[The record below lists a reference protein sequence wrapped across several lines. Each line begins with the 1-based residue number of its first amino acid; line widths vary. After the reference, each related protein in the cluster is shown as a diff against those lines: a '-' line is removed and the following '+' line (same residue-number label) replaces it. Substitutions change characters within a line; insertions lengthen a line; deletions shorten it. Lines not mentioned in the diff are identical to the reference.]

1 MDFTRIFDLVDYHLG
16 RHPGEGGLYE
26 LIAPEKWKKTTIYDL
41 AETIKTHRAFLLS
54 HGLIKGDRIGVLFHH
69 ATADLLALDLAAMTE
84 GIVPILIHHLT
95 PENDLRFIV
104 ADAHLQCIF
113 YALHSDLLAG
123 IRVPYYQILT
133 GPESD
138 KYRGMPLFDAS
149 IIPEDLATIVYT
161 SGSSGLPKGV
171 MLSHHNIVSNLKSIV
186 ASVPV
191 RPGQRTL
198 SFLPLAHIFERV
210 VVWSY
215 LIYGCHIYFLPDP
228 KEVLLHV
235 KTVRPHYFT
244 AVPRLLER
252 FYETLLARR
261 KAERGIKKRLL
272 NMALRIG
279 EKYGPD
285 QPKTLAYYF
294 KKIIIHVLVYR
305 VWRKLLGGRVK
316 GVIVGGSALRAGI
329 ARLFSAAGIP
339 IREGYG
345 MTETSPVIS
354 LNRFEPGQ
362 FRFGSAGLPLPGVE
376 VKIDEP
382 DDQGLGQ
389 ILVRGPNVML
399 GYTNPILN
407 AEVFTTDGWI
417 KTGDLGKWIDKKFLA
432 VTDRVSQVFKTSSG
446 KFVYPARIISLIERN
461 SLVEFCCVEGFQKPF
476 VTAIIKPDFQ
486 RLEEWCHQNDIHWT
500 APLYMVH
507 NLKVVKAYQAIVDE
521 ANSQLTSHEVVR
533 KFLLVAD
540 EWMVQ
545 SGDLSAIHKPRQKTI
560 LEKYQL
566 ELNKLYQL

>member
-1 MDFTRIFDLVDYHLG
+1 MDFTRIFDLIDFHLG
-16 RHPGEGGLYE
+16 RHPDEGGLYE
-26 LIAPEKWKKTTIYDL
+26 LTAPEHWDKTTISNL
-41 AETIKTHRAFLLS
+41 AENIKAHRALLLS
-54 HGLIKGDRIGVLFHH
+54 QGLVKGDRIGILFRH
-69 ATADLLALDLAAMTE
+69 ATAGLLALDLAAMTE
-84 GIVPILIHHLT
+84 GIVPILIHDLT
-95 PENDLRFIV
+95 PESDMRFIS
-104 ADAHLQCIF
+104 ADARLRCIF
-113 YALHSDLLAG
+113 HTFHSDLLAMVS
-123 IRVPYYQILT
+123 VPHYQIPSVAEL
-133 GPESD
+133 D
-138 KYRGMPLFDAS
+138 KYRGMPLFDAT
-149 IIPEDLATIVYT
+149 IVPEDLATIVYT

-171 MLSHHNIVSNLKSIV
+171 MLSHQNIVSNLKSIV

-191 RPGQRTL
+191 RRGQRTL

-228 KEVLLHV
+228 KEVLLHI
-235 KTVRPHYFT
+235 KTIRPHYFT

-261 KAERGIKKRLL
+261 KAERGITKKLL

-285 QPKTLAYYF
+285 QSKTIAYYF
-294 KKIIIHVLVYR
+294 KRIIIHVLVYR
-305 VWRKLLGGRVK
+305 VWRKMLGGEVK

-362 FRFGSAGLPLPGVE
+362 FRFGTAGIPLPGVE
-376 VKIDEP
+376 VKIDQP

-389 ILVRGPNVML
+389 ILVKGPNVML

-407 AEVFTTDGWI
+407 AEVFTTDGWL
-417 KTGDLGKWIDKKFLA
+417 KTGDLGKWVDKKFLA

-446 KFVYPARIISLIERN
+446 KFVYPARITSLLERHP
-461 SLVEFCCVEGFQKPF
+461 LVEFSCVEGFQKPYII
-476 VTAIIKPDFQ
+476 AILKPDFQ
-486 RLEEWCHQNDIHWT
+486 RLEEWCHQHEVHWT

-507 NLKVVKAYQAIVDE
+507 NLKVVQAYQSIVDE
-521 ANSQLTSHEVVR
+521 ANTQLASHEMIR

-540 EWMVQ
+540 EWHVQ
-545 SGDLSAIHKPRQKTI
+545 SGDLSAIHKPRRKII